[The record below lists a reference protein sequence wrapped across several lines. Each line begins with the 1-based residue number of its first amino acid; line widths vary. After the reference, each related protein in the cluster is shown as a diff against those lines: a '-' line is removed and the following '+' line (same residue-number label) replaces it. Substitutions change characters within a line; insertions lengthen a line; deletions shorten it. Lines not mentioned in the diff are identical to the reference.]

1 MQMRMFLTRLGEGS
15 RMVITGDPSQTDLP
29 GGQRSGLN
37 DAVDTLNNIDGVR
50 FIRLTSQDVVRHDL
64 VTRIV
69 EAYDARDKKSKPD
82 NR

>member
-1 MQMRMFLTRLGEGS
+1 
-15 RMVITGDPSQTDLP
+15 
-29 GGQRSGLN
+29 
-37 DAVDTLNNIDGVR
+37 
-50 FIRLTSQDVVRHDL
+50 VRHDL

>member
-1 MQMRMFLTRLGEGS
+1 MFLTRLGEGS

-37 DAVDTLNNIDGVR
+37 DAVDTLKNVDGVR

-69 EAYDARDKKSKPD
+69 EAYDARDKKTKPD
-82 NR
+82 HG

>member
-1 MQMRMFLTRLGEGS
+1 
-15 RMVITGDPSQTDLP
+15 MVITGDPSQTDLP

-37 DAVDTLNNIDGVR
+37 DAVDTLKNVDGVR

-69 EAYDARDKKSKPD
+69 EAYDARDKKTKSD
-82 NR
+82 HG